1 MTKNMNSYPS
11 MDQRIDSMRVSRRDR
26 QIAKEHMRDADFVA
40 DLVCRAAGNL
50 RSAERLLS
58 RAVRAARQVGAI

>member
-1 MTKNMNSYPS
+1 VIKNMNSYSS
-11 MDQRIDSMRVSRRDR
+11 MDQRIDRIHASLSDR

-40 DLVCRAAGNL
+40 DLVCRAAENV
-50 RSAERLLS
+50 RSAERLLR